1 MIKLFDTLFYRIYSP
16 FVAIF
21 GLYFGTHHGLAYVLP
36 HFVDVSLEGWLHLFV
51 SFTLLMAG
59 VMFTIIT
66 ITKLFTTWRRKK

>member
-16 FVAIF
+16 FVGIF

-36 HFVDVSLEGWLHLFV
+36 HFVDVSLEVWLHIFV

-66 ITKLFTTWRRKK
+66 FTKLFTTWRRRK

>member
-16 FVAIF
+16 FVAVF

-36 HFVDVSLEGWLHLFV
+36 HFVDVSLEVWLHIFV